1 MYIPGYQSVNT
12 LFGHFPEGMAGA
24 VRTFS
29 VCPDEKI
36 NKTIQ
41 YSYFQFITLRY
52 AFFPSEK
59 FGYEYN

>member
-12 LFGHFPEGMAGA
+12 LFGHFPEGMAGLSGHFQS
-24 VRTFS
+24 VRMK
-29 VCPDEKI
+29 KI